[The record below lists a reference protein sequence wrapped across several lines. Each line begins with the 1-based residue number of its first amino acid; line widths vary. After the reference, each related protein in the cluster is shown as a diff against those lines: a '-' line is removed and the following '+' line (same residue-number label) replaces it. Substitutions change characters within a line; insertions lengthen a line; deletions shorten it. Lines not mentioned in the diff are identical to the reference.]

1 MTDETRAD
9 WRAALDDLLRQAMTD
24 RPFHLVYGR
33 RPHHEYAA
41 LTETFVA
48 VVHHDDTADYPEP
61 PPLTTAQ
68 QLALSVLLGDDIPLG
83 VLLSAC
89 EDAGVFADGLAG
101 EIAEKARAEEREQG
115 AIAAMT
121 LTHDRADELRG
132 SPHRSLYEA
141 VTLDDHA
148 AWLRDRMME
157 RA

>member
-1 MTDETRAD
+1 MTEQHRAELRQLIVSALAVAGFD
-9 WRAALDDLLRQAMTD
+9 AGDIRMAALLFRSRWARSSEGD
-24 RPFHLVYGR
+24 
-33 RPHHEYAA
+33 
-41 LTETFVA
+41 
-48 VVHHDDTADYPEP
+48 P

-115 AIAAMT
+115 AIAAMMFT
-121 LTHDRADELRG
+121 LTRADELRAG
-132 SPHRSLYEA
+132 LHDPLYSTEA
-141 VTLDDHA
+141 ATLDDHA